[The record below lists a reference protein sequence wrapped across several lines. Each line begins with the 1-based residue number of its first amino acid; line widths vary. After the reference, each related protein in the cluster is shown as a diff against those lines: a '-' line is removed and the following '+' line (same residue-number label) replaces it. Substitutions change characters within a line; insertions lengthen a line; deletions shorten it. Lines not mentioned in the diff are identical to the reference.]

1 MYPHPAVLEALVRD
15 RVLELRRS
23 AAAQARGRRE
33 KRRHR
38 VTAAARHGTGWL
50 LVDVGLRLAVPRG
63 AADRA
68 IPRAQRPM
76 LGRRGRSL

>member
-1 MYPHPAVLEALVRD
+1 MYPHPAVIEALVRD

-23 AAAQARGRRE
+23 AVGRTRGRRE

-63 AADRA
+63 VTGTTM
-68 IPRAQRPM
+68 PRAERT
-76 LGRRGRSL
+76 LLSRRGRSL

>member
-1 MYPHPAVLEALVRD
+1 MYPHPTIVEALVRD
-15 RVLELRRS
+15 RVLELRQS
-23 AAAQARGRRE
+23 AVGQARGRRE

-63 AADRA
+63 TASNA
-68 IPRAQRPM
+68 PGAQRSM
-76 LGRRGRSL
+76 LSRRGRSV

>member
-1 MYPHPAVLEALVRD
+1 MYPSPAVVEALVRD

-23 AAAQARGRRE
+23 ADGRTRGRRE

-38 VTAAARHGTGWL
+38 ATAATGWL

-63 AADRA
+63 AGG
-68 IPRAQRPM
+68 QEPM
-76 LGRRGRSL
+76 LSRRGRSA